1 MSSEGHRRQPSSGAA
16 ADAAQS
22 ASATADTDS
31 LSGGG
36 STASSP
42 SLEFL
47 RQIARVPEVVPVAS
61 IEADES
67 GAFLAAGEDPQRF
80 ALRRRLGSGGFGAVY
95 EAFDGKRGALVALK
109 VLRRSDARAIYLFK
123 QEFRA
128 LAGIVHPRLVRLYEL
143 HRDDTRW
150 FFTMELVSGTDVITH
165 VRGAEGP
172 DEARLRAT
180 FRGIAEALDFLHG
193 AGKLHRDIK
202 PSNVMVDAAG
212 AVKVLDFGLVADL
225 DAPTAPVRAGTP
237 RYMAPEQAAG
247 LAVGPAA
254 DMYAV
259 GVMLH
264 QALTGRLPAQGG
276 LAPAQ
281 GSLAPAQ
288 GGLAPAQGS
297 LAPAQGGLAP
307 APRPAA
313 ATVPEDLDRLCRE
326 LLAHDPAVRPAARE
340 VAARLLGRA
349 AGAPIARRHPPP
361 AAAFVGR
368 AGELGRLHAALDEA
382 RAGRTV
388 VALLRGSS
396 GLGKSALLQRFLES
410 AGGGPGA
417 LVPLAGRCFQQE
429 SVPYKALD
437 GAVDELGRL
446 LARAAPED
454 VAAWLPDDVV
464 ELAHAFPVLREV
476 PAIAAAAPREGA
488 APDAAERRRRA
499 FAALR
504 GLCARLGRARTLV
517 LAVDDLQ
524 WGDLDSVALL
534 VELMRPPAAPPLLF
548 IASYRVEEAATSPV
562 LRALLEAL
570 RASLAADVRVH
581 EIDVGELPPADAVA
595 LAGALLAGAG
605 APRGAAARIA
615 AEAYHSPLFITE
627 LSRLAGESGDLGG
640 AAPDLSALLA
650 GRIGRL
656 PAPAR
661 RLLEVVAVAGQPI
674 ARRTAARAAEVE
686 GEALDEPEALSRL
699 VAAQI
704 VRVREAHD
712 REELLPYHDR
722 VGEAVLAALP
732 RARHHEHH
740 LRLARALQGQGG
752 AEPSL
757 LVHHLRGAGLDAEAA
772 ACAIEA
778 AAQAQAALAFDQA
791 ARFARE
797 ALALGER
804 ERPAL
809 ARDARLALAS
819 ALASAGR
826 SREAAEAYLDLAS
839 REPPREARA
848 HRLQAMQLLLAGGY
862 VDEGLSVLDGVLS
875 ELGLSRPASALEAL
889 AQAAALRARLWAR
902 GLAFRERAESEIPD
916 RDLLVMDACHSAA
929 SLVVTAPIQSAPF
942 SARHLLLALDAG
954 EPHRL
959 ARALTFEAIHAALR
973 GGRRDGGRRAAALLV
988 LLERVAAR
996 SPRPEARHFHP
1007 LAEGVAAF
1015 ARGELERAERLLRQ
1029 SGAALGAHGGESGS
1043 GASFAHA
1050 LLATVL
1056 WLQGKIPDLA
1066 ATTADLL
1073 AEARERGDRYRETMI
1088 GLNGAYLLDLAADRP
1103 ASARVTV
1110 DAAMERWSRAGY
1122 HLQHFREA
1130 VARGRIALYEGDAD
1144 AALRF
1149 ILAGTPPL
1157 LGSGVVAVPLVR
1169 GELHY
1174 LRALAS
1180 LAVAARGGARAIAL
1194 RAFALADARALDRR
1208 DVFWGPPV
1216 AAMLRASV
1224 AGQRGRATEAAERMR
1239 SAEAALDR
1247 LGAALLAV
1255 AARRMRGIWLGGDEG
1270 RALVASADAWMEA
1283 RGVRRPARFAAT
1295 LVG

>member
-1 MSSEGHRRQPSSGAA
+1 MSAEDHRSEPSPGVTVDPQPSSGVT
-16 ADAAQS
+16 ADAAPS
-22 ASATADTDS
+22 AGATADADS

-42 SLEFL
+42 SLAFL
-47 RQIARVPEVVPVAS
+47 RQIARVPEVVPVAP
-61 IEADES
+61 IDADES
-67 GAFLAAGEDPQRF
+67 GAFLAAGEDPPRF
-80 ALRRRLGSGGFGAVY
+80 ALHRRLGSGGFGTVY
-95 EAFDGKRGALVALK
+95 EAFDRKRGALVALK
-109 VLRRSDARAIYLFK
+109 VLRRPDGQAIALFK

-143 HRDDTRW
+143 HRDDARW
-150 FFTMELVSGTDVITH
+150 FFTMELVSGTDVLTH
-165 VRGAEGP
+165 VRREEGP
-172 DEARLRAT
+172 DEARLRAA
-180 FRGIAEALDFLHG
+180 FREIAEGLAFLHD

-225 DAPTAPVRAGTP
+225 NAPTAPVRAGTP

-264 QALTGRLPAQGG
+264 QALTGRLPAQG
-276 LAPAQ
+276 AT
-281 GSLAPAQ
+281 
-288 GGLAPAQGS
+288 
-297 LAPAQGGLAP
+297 AP
-307 APRPAA
+307 APGPAA
-313 ATVPEDLDRLCRE
+313 RDAPEDLDRLCRE
-326 LLAHDPAVRPAARE
+326 LLAHDPALRPTARE
-340 VAARLLGRA
+340 AAARLLGQA
-349 AGAPIARRHPPP
+349 AGAPIAPRPAP
-361 AAAFVGR
+361 AAPFVGR
-368 AGELGRLHAALDEA
+368 AAELGRLHAALDEA
-382 RAGRTV
+382 RAGRTA

-396 GLGKSALLQRFLES
+396 GIGKSALLQRFLES
-410 AGGGPGA
+410 AGGEPGA
-417 LVPLAGRCFQQE
+417 VPLAGRCFQQE

-437 GAVDELGRL
+437 GVVDELGRL

-454 VAAWLPDDVV
+454 LAAWLPDDVV
-464 ELAHAFPVLREV
+464 ELGRAFPVLREV

-488 APDAAERRRRA
+488 APDDAERRRRA

-504 GLCARLGRARTLV
+504 ELCARLGRARALV

-548 IASYRVEEAATSPV
+548 VASYRAEEAETSPV
-562 LRALLEAL
+562 LRALLAAL
-570 RASLAADVRVH
+570 REGLAADVRVH
-581 EIDVGELPPADAVA
+581 EIDVGELPPADAAA

-605 APRGAAARIA
+605 APGGAAARIA
-615 AEAYHSPLFITE
+615 AEAHHSPLFITE
-627 LSRLAGESGDLGG
+627 LSRLAAERGDLGG
-640 AAPDLSALLA
+640 AAPDLPALLA
-650 GRIGRL
+650 GRIERL

-674 ARRTAARAAEVE
+674 ARRTAARAAEAE

-699 VAAQI
+699 VAAQV
-704 VRVREAHD
+704 VRVREAHE

-732 RARHHEHH
+732 RARRREHH
-740 LRLARALQGQGG
+740 LRLARALRGQGG

-772 ACAIEA
+772 ARAVEA
-778 AAQAQAALAFDQA
+778 AAQAQAALAFDRA

-797 ALALGER
+797 ALELGE
-804 ERPAL
+804 PDAAV
-809 ARDARLALAS
+809 ARGARLALAA
-819 ALASAGR
+819 ALASGGR

-839 REPPREARA
+839 REPPREALA
-848 HRLQAMQLLLAGGY
+848 HRLRAMQLLLAGGY
-862 VDEGLSVLDGVLS
+862 VDEGLSVLDGVLA
-875 ELGLSRPASALEAL
+875 ELGLSRPASTLEAL

-902 GLAFRERAESEIPD
+902 GLAFRERAEREIPG
-916 RDLLVMDACHSAA
+916 RDLLAMDACHAAA
-929 SLVVTAPIQSAPF
+929 SLAVTAPVQSAPF
-942 SARHLLLALDAG
+942 AARHLLLALDAG

-959 ARALTFEAIHAALR
+959 ARALTLETIHAALR
-973 GGRRDGGRRAAALLV
+973 GQRDGGRRAAALLA

-996 SPRPEARHFHP
+996 SPRPEARNFHL

-1015 ARGELERAERLLRQ
+1015 ARGEIERAEVLLGR
-1029 SGAALGAHGGESGS
+1029 SSAALGAHGGESGS
-1043 GASFAHA
+1043 GGSFAHA

-1056 WLQGKIPDLA
+1056 WLQGKIPGLA

-1088 GLNGAYLLDLAADRP
+1088 RLNGAYLLDLAADRP
-1103 ASARVTV
+1103 ASARATV

-1122 HLQHFREA
+1122 HLQHFRE
-1130 VARGRIALYEGDAD
+1130 VLARGRIALYEGDAA

-1149 ILAGTPPL
+1149 VVAATPPL
-1157 LGSGVVAVPLVR
+1157 LGSGMVAIPLVR

-1180 LAVAARGGARAIAL
+1180 LAVAARGGARAVAL
-1194 RAFALADARALDRR
+1194 RALALADARALDRR

-1216 AAMLRASV
+1216 AAMIRASV
-1224 AGQRGRATEAAERMR
+1224 AAQRGRAAEAAERMR
-1239 SAEAALDR
+1239 GAEAALDR
-1247 LGAALLAV
+1247 LGAALLAA
-1255 AARRMRGIWLGGDEG
+1255 AARRARGVWLGGDEG
-1270 RALVASADAWMEA
+1270 RALVAAADAWMEA

>member
-1 MSSEGHRRQPSSGAA
+1 MSLEGHRSEPSSGVTG
-16 ADAAQS
+16 DA
-22 ASATADTDS
+22 DS

-42 SLEFL
+42 SLAFL
-47 RQIARVPEVVPVAS
+47 RQIARVPEVVPAAS
-61 IEADES
+61 IDADES
-67 GAFLAAGEDPQRF
+67 GAFLAAGEDPPRF
-80 ALRRRLGSGGFGAVY
+80 ALRRRLGSGGFGTVY

-109 VLRRSDARAIYLFK
+109 VLRRPDARAIYLFK

-143 HRDDTRW
+143 HRDDARW
-150 FFTMELVSGTDVITH
+150 FFTLELVSGTDVITH
-165 VRGAEGP
+165 VRGEEGP
-172 DEARLRAT
+172 DEARLRAA
-180 FRGIAEALDFLHG
+180 FREIAEGLSFLHD

-212 AVKVLDFGLVADL
+212 AVKVLDFGLIADL

-276 LAPAQ
+276 AT
-281 GSLAPAQ
+281 
-288 GGLAPAQGS
+288 
-297 LAPAQGGLAP
+297 P

-313 ATVPEDLDRLCRE
+313 TAVPEDLDRLCRE
-326 LLAHDPAVRPAARE
+326 LLAHDPAVRPTARE
-340 VAARLLGRA
+340 VAARLLGQA
-349 AGAPIARRHPPP
+349 AGAPLARPRAP
-361 AAAFVGR
+361 AAPFVGR
-368 AGELGRLHAALDEA
+368 AAELGRLHAALDEA

-396 GLGKSALLQRFLES
+396 GIGKSALLQRFLES
-410 AGGGPGA
+410 AGGAPPA
-417 LVPLAGRCFQQE
+417 VRLAGRCFQQE

-437 GAVDELGRL
+437 GVVDELGRL

-454 VAAWLPDDVV
+454 LAMWLPDDVV
-464 ELAHAFPVLREV
+464 ELGRVFPVLREV

-504 GLCARLGRARTLV
+504 GLCARLGRARALV

-534 VELMRPPAAPPLLF
+534 AELMRPPAAPPLLF
-548 IASYRVEEAATSPV
+548 IASYRVEEASTSPV
-562 LRALLEAL
+562 LRALLAAL
-570 RASLAADVRVH
+570 REGLAADVRLH

-605 APRGAAARIA
+605 ASGGAAARIA
-615 AEAYHSPLFITE
+615 AEAHRSPLFITE
-627 LSRLAGESGDLGG
+627 LARLAGESGPPGG

-699 VAAQI
+699 VAAQV

-732 RARHHEHH
+732 HAHRREHH
-740 LRLARALQGQGG
+740 LRLARALRGQGG

-804 ERPAL
+804 DAAV

-826 SREAAEAYLDLAS
+826 SREAAEAHLDLAS
-839 REPPREARA
+839 REPPREALS
-848 HRLQAMQLLLAGGY
+848 HRRQAMQLLLAGGY

-875 ELGLSRPASALEAL
+875 ELGLSRPASTLEAL

-902 GLAFRERAESEIPD
+902 GLAFRERAEREIPD
-916 RDLLVMDACHSAA
+916 RDLFAMDACHSAA
-929 SLVVTAPIQSAPF
+929 SLAVAAPVQSAPF

-959 ARALTFEAIHAALR
+959 AQALTRETIHAAVR
-973 GGRRDGGRRAAALLV
+973 GGRRDDGRRAAALLA
-988 LLERVAAR
+988 LLEQVAAR
-996 SPRPEARHFHP
+996 SPRPETRHLHR

-1015 ARGELERAERLLRQ
+1015 VRGELERAELLLRQ
-1029 SGAALGAHGGESGS
+1029 SSAALGAHGGEGGS
-1043 GASFAHA
+1043 AASFAHA

-1056 WLQGKIPDLA
+1056 WLQGKIPGLA
-1066 ATTADLL
+1066 ATTADRL
-1073 AEARERGDRYRETMI
+1073 AEARERGNRYRETMI
-1088 GLNGAYLLDLAADRP
+1088 RLNGAYLLDLAADRP
-1103 ASARVTV
+1103 DSARATV

-1122 HLQHFREA
+1122 HLQHFRE
-1130 VARGRIALYEGDAD
+1130 VLARGRIALYEGDAA

-1149 ILAGTPPL
+1149 VLAGTPPL
-1157 LGSGVVAVPLVR
+1157 LGSGMVAIPVVR

-1180 LAVAARGGARAIAL
+1180 LAVAAGGGARAIAL
-1194 RAFALADARALDRR
+1194 RVFALADARALDRR
-1208 DVFWGPPV
+1208 DVWWGPPV
-1216 AAMLRASV
+1216 AAMIRASV

-1239 SAEAALDR
+1239 GAEAALDR
-1247 LGAALLAV
+1247 QGAALVAA
-1255 AARRMRGIWLGGDEG
+1255 AARRARGIWLGGDEG
-1270 RALVASADAWMEA
+1270 RALVASADAWMQA
-1283 RGVRRPARFAAT
+1283 RGVRRPARLAAT
-1295 LVG
+1295 LAG

>member
-1 MSSEGHRRQPSSGAA
+1 MPPEGHRSEPSSGVTVDPQPSSGVT
-16 ADAAQS
+16 ADAAPPT
-22 ASATADTDS
+22 SATADDDS
-31 LSGGG
+31 LSSGG

-42 SLEFL
+42 SLAFL

-61 IEADES
+61 IDADES
-67 GAFLAAGEDPQRF
+67 GAFLAAGEDPPRF

-109 VLRRSDARAIYLFK
+109 VLRRPDARAIYLFK

-143 HRDDTRW
+143 HQDDARW
-150 FFTMELVSGTDVITH
+150 FFTMELVSGTDVLTH
-165 VRGAEGP
+165 VRGEEGP
-172 DEARLRAT
+172 DEARLRAA
-180 FRGIAEALDFLHG
+180 FREIAEGLAFLHD

-212 AVKVLDFGLVADL
+212 AVKVLDFGLVVDV

-264 QALTGRLPAQGG
+264 QALTGRLPAPGG
-276 LAPAQ
+276 R
-281 GSLAPAQ
+281 
-288 GGLAPAQGS
+288 
-297 LAPAQGGLAP
+297 AP
-307 APRPAA
+307 APGPAA
-313 ATVPEDLDRLCRE
+313 TAVPEDLDRLCRE

-340 VAARLLGRA
+340 VAARLLGHA
-349 AGAPIARRHPPP
+349 AGAPIARRPAP
-361 AAAFVGR
+361 AAPFVGR
-368 AGELGRLHAALDEA
+368 AAELGRLHAALDEA

-396 GLGKSALLQRFLES
+396 GIGKSALLQRFLEA

-417 LVPLAGRCFQQE
+417 VPLAGRCFQQE

-437 GAVDELGRL
+437 GVVDELGRL

-454 VAAWLPDDVV
+454 LAAWLPDDVV
-464 ELAHAFPVLREV
+464 ELGRVFPVLREV
-476 PAIAAAAPREGA
+476 PAIAAAAPREGAAAATREGA

-562 LRALLEAL
+562 LRALLAAL
-570 RASLAADVRVH
+570 REGLAAGVRVH
-581 EIDVGELPPADAVA
+581 EVDVGELPPADAVA

-605 APRGAAARIA
+605 ASRGAAARIA
-615 AEAYHSPLFITE
+615 AEAHHSPLFITE

-650 GRIGRL
+650 GRIRRL

-674 ARRTAARAAEVE
+674 ERRTAARAAEVE
-686 GEALDEPEALSRL
+686 GEPLDEPEALSRL
-699 VAAQI
+699 VAAQV

-732 RARHHEHH
+732 RARRREHH

-772 ACAIEA
+772 VCALEA

-804 ERPAL
+804 DAAV
-809 ARDARLALAS
+809 ARGARLALAS

-826 SREAAEAYLDLAS
+826 SREAADAYLDLAS
-839 REPPREARA
+839 REPPPEALSHRRE
-848 HRLQAMQLLLAGGY
+848 AMQLLLAGGY
-862 VDEGLSVLDGVLS
+862 VDEGLSVLDGVLA
-875 ELGLSRPASALEAL
+875 ELGLSRPASTLAAI
-889 AQAAALRARLWAR
+889 AQAAALRARLRVR
-902 GLAFRERAESEIPD
+902 GLAFRERAEGEIPD
-916 RDLLVMDACHSAA
+916 RDLFTMDACHSAA
-929 SLVVTAPIQSAPF
+929 SLAVAAPIQSAPF

-959 ARALTFEAIHAALR
+959 ARALTFETIHAALR
-973 GGRRDGGRRAAALLV
+973 GGRRDGGRRAAALLA
-988 LLERVAAR
+988 LLEQVAAR
-996 SPRPEARHFHP
+996 SPRPEARRFHG

-1015 ARGELERAERLLRQ
+1015 ARGELERAELLLGQ
-1029 SGAALGAHGGESGS
+1029 SSAALGAYGGESGS

-1056 WLQGKIPDLA
+1056 WLRGKIPGLA

-1073 AEARERGDRYRETMI
+1073 AEARERGNRYRETMI
-1088 GLNGAYLLDLAADRP
+1088 RLNGAYLLHLAADLP
-1103 ASARVTV
+1103 ASARATV

-1122 HLQHFREA
+1122 HLQHFRE
-1130 VARGRIALYEGDAD
+1130 VLARGRIALYEGDAA
-1144 AALRF
+1144 AALRSV
-1149 ILAGTPPL
+1149 LAGTPPL
-1157 LGSGVVAVPLVR
+1157 IGSGMVAIPLVR

-1180 LAVAARGGARAIAL
+1180 LAVAVRGGARAVAL

-1216 AAMLRASV
+1216 AAMIRASV
-1224 AGQRGRATEAAERMR
+1224 AAQRGRATEAAERMR
-1239 SAEAALDR
+1239 GAEAALDR
-1247 LGAALLAV
+1247 LGAALLAA
-1255 AARRMRGIWLGGDEG
+1255 AARRVRGIWLGGDEG

-1295 LVG
+1295 LAA

>member
-1 MSSEGHRRQPSSGAA
+1 MSAEDHRSEPSSGVTVDPQPSPGVT
-16 ADAAQS
+16 ADAAPS
-22 ASATADTDS
+22 ASATADVDS
-31 LSGGG
+31 LSSGG

-42 SLEFL
+42 SLAFL
-47 RQIARVPEVVPVAS
+47 RQIARVPEVVPVAPVD
-61 IEADES
+61 ADES
-67 GAFLAAGEDPQRF
+67 GAFLTAGEDPPRF
-80 ALRRRLGSGGFGAVY
+80 SLRRRLGSGGFGTVY
-95 EAFDGKRGALVALK
+95 EAFDGKRGALLALK
-109 VLRRSDARAIYLFK
+109 VLRRPDGKAISLFK

-143 HRDDTRW
+143 HRDDARW
-150 FFTMELVSGTDVITH
+150 FFTMELVSGTDVLTH
-165 VRGAEGP
+165 VRGAGGP
-172 DEARLRAT
+172 DEARLRAA
-180 FRGIAEALDFLHG
+180 FREIAEGLAFLHD

-225 DAPTAPVRAGTP
+225 NASAVPVRAGTP

-276 LAPAQ
+276 A
-281 GSLAPAQ
+281 
-288 GGLAPAQGS
+288 
-297 LAPAQGGLAP
+297 AP
-307 APRPAA
+307 APGPAA
-313 ATVPEDLDRLCRE
+313 TAAPEDLDRLCRE
-326 LLAHDPAVRPAARE
+326 LLAHDPAARPTARE
-340 VAARLLGRA
+340 VAARLLGQA
-349 AGAPIARRHPPP
+349 AGAPIARRPAP
-361 AAAFVGR
+361 AAPFVGR
-368 AGELGRLHAALDEA
+368 AAELGRLHAALDEA

-396 GLGKSALLQRFLES
+396 GIGKSALLQRFLES

-417 LVPLAGRCFQQE
+417 VPLAGRCFQQE

-437 GAVDELGRL
+437 GAVDELGRH

-454 VAAWLPDDVV
+454 LAAWLPDDVV
-464 ELAHAFPVLREV
+464 ELGRAFPVLREV

-488 APDAAERRRRA
+488 APDDAERRRRA

-504 GLCARLGRARTLV
+504 ELCARLGRARALV

-548 IASYRVEEAATSPV
+548 VASYRAEEAATSPV
-562 LRALLEAL
+562 LRALLAAL
-570 RASLAADVRVH
+570 GADLAADVRVH
-581 EIDVGELPPADAVA
+581 EIDVGELPPADAAA

-605 APRGAAARIA
+605 APGGAAARIA
-615 AEAYHSPLFITE
+615 AEAHHSPLFITE
-627 LSRLAGESGDLGG
+627 LSRLAAERGELGG

-650 GRIGRL
+650 GRVERL

-674 ARRTAARAAEVE
+674 ARRTAARAAAAE

-699 VAAQI
+699 VAAQV

-732 RARHHEHH
+732 RARRREHH
-740 LRLARALQGQGG
+740 LRLARALEGQGG

-757 LVHHLRGAGLDAEAA
+757 LAHHLRGAGLDAEAA
-772 ACAIEA
+772 ARAVEA
-778 AAQAQAALAFDQA
+778 AAQAQAALAFDRA

-797 ALALGER
+797 ALELGER
-804 ERPAL
+804 DAAI
-809 ARDARLALAS
+809 ARGARLALAS
-819 ALASAGR
+819 ALASGGR

-839 REPPREARA
+839 REPPREALT
-848 HRLQAMQLLLAGGY
+848 HRLRAMQLLLAGGY
-862 VDEGLSVLDGVLS
+862 VDEGLSVLDGVLA
-875 ELGLSRPASALEAL
+875 ELGLSRPGSTLEAL
-889 AQAAALRARLWAR
+889 AEAAALRARLLAR
-902 GLAFRERAESEIPD
+902 GLAFRERAEREIPG
-916 RDLLVMDACHSAA
+916 RDLLAMDACHAAA
-929 SLVVTAPIQSAPF
+929 SLAVTAPVQSAPF
-942 SARHLLLALDAG
+942 AARHLLLALDAG

-959 ARALTFEAIHAALR
+959 ARALTLEAIHAALR
-973 GGRRDGGRRAAALLV
+973 GQRDGGRRAASLLA

-996 SPRPEARHFHP
+996 SPRPEARHFHL

-1015 ARGELERAERLLRQ
+1015 ARGEIERAEVLLGR
-1029 SGAALGAHGGESGS
+1029 SSAALGAHGGESGS
-1043 GASFAHA
+1043 GGSFAHA

-1056 WLQGKIPDLA
+1056 WLQGKIPGLA
-1066 ATTADLL
+1066 AITAELL

-1088 GLNGAYLLDLAADRP
+1088 RLNGAYLLDLAADRP
-1103 ASARVTV
+1103 ASARATV

-1122 HLQHFREA
+1122 HVQHFRE
-1130 VARGRIALYEGDAD
+1130 VLARGRIALYEGDAA

-1149 ILAGTPPL
+1149 VLAATPPL
-1157 LGSGVVAVPLVR
+1157 LGSGMVAIPLVR
-1169 GELHY
+1169 GELYY

-1180 LAVAARGGARAIAL
+1180 LAAAARGGARAVAL
-1194 RAFALADARALDRR
+1194 RALALADARALDRR

-1216 AAMLRASV
+1216 AAMIRASV
-1224 AGQRGRATEAAERMR
+1224 AAQRGRAAEAAGRMR
-1239 SAEAALDR
+1239 GAEAALDR
-1247 LGAALLAV
+1247 LGAALLAA
-1255 AARRMRGIWLGGDEG
+1255 AARRARGLWLGGDEG
-1270 RALVASADAWMEA
+1270 RALVAAADAWMEA

-1295 LVG
+1295 LAG

>member
-1 MSSEGHRRQPSSGAA
+1 MSAEDHRSEPSPGVTVDPQPSSGVT
-16 ADAAQS
+16 ADAAPS
-22 ASATADTDS
+22 AGATADADS

-42 SLEFL
+42 SLAFL
-47 RQIARVPEVVPVAS
+47 RQIARVPEVVPAAP
-61 IEADES
+61 IDADES
-67 GAFLAAGEDPQRF
+67 GAFLAAGEDPPRF
-80 ALRRRLGSGGFGAVY
+80 ALRRRLGSGGFGTVY
-95 EAFDGKRGALVALK
+95 EAFDRKRGALVALK
-109 VLRRSDARAIYLFK
+109 VLRRPDGRAISLFK

-143 HRDDTRW
+143 HRDDARW
-150 FFTMELVSGTDVITH
+150 FFTLELVPGTDVLTH
-165 VRGAEGP
+165 VRGEGGP
-172 DEARLRAT
+172 DEARLRAA
-180 FRGIAEALDFLHG
+180 FREIAEGLAFLHD

-225 DAPTAPVRAGTP
+225 NAATAPVRAGTP

-264 QALTGRLPAQGG
+264 QALTGRLPAQSGA
-276 LAPAQ
+276 APAP
-281 GSLAPAQ
+281 GPLPAQ
-288 GGLAPAQGS
+288 GGA
-297 LAPAQGGLAP
+297 AP
-307 APRPAA
+307 APGPAA
-313 ATVPEDLDRLCRE
+313 TAAPEDLDRLCRE
-326 LLAHDPAVRPAARE
+326 LLAHDPAARPTARE
-340 VAARLLGRA
+340 VAARLLGQA
-349 AGAPIARRHPPP
+349 AGAPIARRPAP
-361 AAAFVGR
+361 AAPFVGR
-368 AGELGRLHAALDEA
+368 AAELGRLHAALDEA
-382 RAGRTV
+382 RAGRTA

-396 GLGKSALLQRFLES
+396 GIGKSALLQRFLES
-410 AGGGPGA
+410 AGGEPGA
-417 LVPLAGRCFQQE
+417 VPLAGRCFQQE

-437 GAVDELGRL
+437 GVVDELGRL

-454 VAAWLPDDVV
+454 LAAWLPDDVV
-464 ELAHAFPVLREV
+464 ELGRAFPVLREV

-488 APDAAERRRRA
+488 APDDAERRRRA

-504 GLCARLGRARTLV
+504 ELCARLGRARALV

-534 VELMRPPAAPPLLF
+534 AELMRPPAAPPLLF
-548 IASYRVEEAATSPV
+548 VASYRAEEAETSPV
-562 LRALLEAL
+562 LRALLAAL
-570 RASLAADVRVH
+570 REGLAADVRVH
-581 EIDVGELPPADAVA
+581 EIDVGELPPADAAA

-605 APRGAAARIA
+605 ASGGAAARIA
-615 AEAYHSPLFITE
+615 AEAHHSPLFITE
-627 LSRLAGESGDLGG
+627 LSRLAVERGDLGG

-650 GRIGRL
+650 GRIERL

-674 ARRTAARAAEVE
+674 ARRTAARAAQAE

-699 VAAQI
+699 VAAQV
-704 VRVREAHD
+704 VRVREAHE

-732 RARHHEHH
+732 RARRREHH
-740 LRLARALQGQGG
+740 LRLARALEGQGG

-772 ACAIEA
+772 ARAVEA
-778 AAQAQAALAFDQA
+778 AAQAQAALAFDRA

-797 ALALGER
+797 ALELGE
-804 ERPAL
+804 PFAAV
-809 ARDARLALAS
+809 ARGARLALAA
-819 ALASAGR
+819 ALASGGR

-839 REPPREARA
+839 REPPREALA
-848 HRLQAMQLLLAGGY
+848 HRLRAMQLLLAGGY
-862 VDEGLSVLDGVLS
+862 VDEGLSVLDGVLA
-875 ELGLSRPASALEAL
+875 ELGLSRPASTLEAL

-902 GLAFRERAESEIPD
+902 GLAFRERAEREIPA
-916 RDLLVMDACHSAA
+916 RDLLAMDACHAAA
-929 SLVVTAPIQSAPF
+929 SLAVTAPVQSAPF
-942 SARHLLLALDAG
+942 AARHLLLALDAG

-959 ARALTFEAIHAALR
+959 ARALTLETIHAALR
-973 GGRRDGGRRAAALLV
+973 GQRDGGRRAAALLA

-996 SPRPEARHFHP
+996 SPRPEARNFHL

-1015 ARGELERAERLLRQ
+1015 ARGELERAEVLLGR
-1029 SGAALGAHGGESGS
+1029 SSAALGAHGGESGS
-1043 GASFAHA
+1043 GGSFAHA

-1056 WLQGKIPDLA
+1056 WLQGKIPGLA

-1088 GLNGAYLLDLAADRP
+1088 RLNGAYLLDLAADRP
-1103 ASARVTV
+1103 ASARATV

-1122 HLQHFREA
+1122 HVQHFREA
-1130 VARGRIALYEGDAD
+1130 LARGRIALYEGDAA

-1149 ILAGTPPL
+1149 VLAATPPL
-1157 LGSGVVAVPLVR
+1157 LGSGMVAIPLVR

-1180 LAVAARGGARAIAL
+1180 LAVAARGSARAIAL
-1194 RAFALADARALDRR
+1194 RALALADARALDRR
-1208 DVFWGPPV
+1208 DVFWGPSV
-1216 AAMLRASV
+1216 AAMIRASV
-1224 AGQRGRATEAAERMR
+1224 AAQRGRAAEAAERMR
-1239 SAEAALDR
+1239 GAEAALGR
-1247 LGAALLAV
+1247 LGAALLAA
-1255 AARRMRGIWLGGDEG
+1255 AARRARGIWLGGDEG
-1270 RALVASADAWMEA
+1270 RALVAAADAWMEA

-1295 LVG
+1295 LAG